1 MVKSSNKFFNKI
13 NKLVNKIKLTNTV
26 SEVIMSL
33 PEIQVLKLNQ
43 HIINSRRHC
52 SRGHAASVMNGNGD
66 LSRGLNEGGSRMI
79 SSCPSIFYCVRAAED
94 HLESR

>member
-43 HIINSRRHC
+43 H
-52 SRGHAASVMNGNGD
+52 
-66 LSRGLNEGGSRMI
+66 
-79 SSCPSIFYCVRAAED
+79 
-94 HLESR
+94 

>member
-33 PEIQVLKLNQ
+33 SEIQVLKLNQ
-43 HIINSRRHC
+43 H
-52 SRGHAASVMNGNGD
+52 
-66 LSRGLNEGGSRMI
+66 
-79 SSCPSIFYCVRAAED
+79 
-94 HLESR
+94 